1 METNAIFVVFLCVF
15 LALTGAS
22 AIIAALRR
30 LGTASQGGPDSALET
45 TLFKWSAPAG
55 LTYGV
60 LAILLVIGI
69 IKFWSFPEKDT
80 VIVATDTS
88 GAARATLRA
97 DRSESVIGSRVLI
110 TYDKKAIGL
119 SELRFRGIV
128 GASDSSAGPF
138 SESIRKVQRG
148 DQFFVRLQDHSLW
161 RINVLSEQ
169 VEMTIEISA
178 VAVVPPVAKPSDKS
192 LRPTAQDRAADES

>member
-1 METNAIFVVFLCVF
+1 MAMQTTTIFVIFLCVF

-22 AIIAALRR
+22 AIISALSR
-30 LGTASQGGPDSALET
+30 LGTTSKGGTDSALET
-45 TLFKWSAPAG
+45 KLFKWSAPAG

-69 IKFWSFPEKDT
+69 IKFWSFPDKNT
-80 VIVATDTS
+80 AIVATDSNGTV
-88 GAARATLRA
+88 RATLRE
-97 DRSESVIGSRVLI
+97 DTSESVIGSRVLI
-110 TYDKKAIGL
+110 TYDKKAIGM

-128 GASDSSAGPF
+128 GVSDSSVGPF
-138 SESIRKVQRG
+138 GESIRKVRRG
-148 DQFFVRLQDHSLW
+148 DQFFVQLQDQSVW

-178 VAVVPPVAKPSDKS
+178 VP
-192 LRPTAQDRAADES
+192 